1 MATNVFIGKKPI
13 STSNCGSSSGTG
25 NGLTPEQ
32 ELKVNSLKING
43 NGDKALFDD
52 GTYKDIPTQE
62 ELDEVKQSFDD
73 AIVDVTD
80 LTTKVNE
87 ITTDMTDLE
96 NKVANIEQ
104 TTTDVTELTTKV
116 GTIESNISDLTT
128 KVTDL
133 EQNSTDIANLDTKV
147 TELDN
152 KMTDV
157 EADIADLNSKI
168 ANTDVTELSNKVT
181 TLEGKV
187 TTLETNV
194 GDLVTG
200 LTETDGKVTTLEGSV
215 STIETSVSE
224 QGTKITTIEGNVT
237 TLETNL
243 TDLNTDLTDL
253 DNKVGEL
260 ETDLTDHI
268 DNTDVH
274 VSATDRNLL
283 TSLNHNKGVFESE
296 AILRATYPTANAGD
310 YCICF
315 NGINYTMW
323 TYSTDWV
330 DTGVQGNVTSVNNL
344 TGDITLDSTNIN
356 YIAGVTLK
364 EKIDKKLENNNFIQG
379 ENITIAT
386 DVNGD
391 LKIDC
396 DIIIEEVTEDDIDA
410 WF

>member
-13 STSNCGSSSGTG
+13 STSNSGCSSCTG

-32 ELKVNSLKING
+32 EVKVNSLKING

-96 NKVANIEQ
+96 NKVTNIEQ

-243 TDLNTDLTDL
+243 TDLNTELTDL

-274 VSATDRNLL
+274 VSEEEKNLL
-283 TSLNHNKGVFESE
+283 TTLKTNKGTYSSE
-296 AILRATYPTANAGD
+296 EALKTANPTATTGD
-310 YCICF
+310 YAICY
-315 NGINYTMW
+315 NGKNYTLW
-323 TYSTDWV
+323 SYTTEWV
-330 DTGVQGNVTSVNNL
+330 DTSTIDTIESVNGL
-344 TGDITLDSTNIN
+344 TGKVVLDATNIN
-356 YIAGVTLK
+356 YTTDVTLQ
-364 EKIDKKLENNNFIQG
+364 EEIDKKLENNNFIQG
-379 ENITIAT
+379 ENITIVT

-396 DIIIEEVTEDDIDA
+396 DINFEEVTEDDILA
-410 WF
+410 LF